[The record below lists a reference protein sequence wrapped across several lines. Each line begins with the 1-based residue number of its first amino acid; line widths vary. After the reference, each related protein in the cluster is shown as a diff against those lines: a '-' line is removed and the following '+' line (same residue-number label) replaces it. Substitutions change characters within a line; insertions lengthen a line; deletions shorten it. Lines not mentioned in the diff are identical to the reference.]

1 MKTKSLV
8 SLALLVGIG
17 TVLHT
22 VIPGFV
28 FGMKPDMM
36 LTMMFI
42 GIILFR
48 EKKYVLLLG
57 VLTGIISGLTTSFP
71 GGFFPNIIDKCITS
85 FAFYGL
91 LLASGKLAKKLPALI
106 VFTAVGT
113 LISGIIFL
121 GSAFFIAGAFCHFV
135 WHRCFA
141 GNRAQCSCDVY
152 SFSDR
157 LNRCKAHKC
166 RPQHASVKMAAGFP
180 AVFFA
185 CAA

>member
-71 GGFFPNIIDKCITS
+71 NIIDKCITS

-121 GSAFFIAGAFCHFV
+121 GSAFFIAGLPGP
-135 WHRCFA
+135 FA
-141 GNRAQCSCDVY
+141 ILFGTVVLPTTA
-152 SFSDR
+152 
-157 LNRCKAHKC
+157 LNAVAMFILFPIVSTVAKRTNAAHSM
-166 RPQHASVKMAAGFP
+166 QA
-180 AVFFA
+180 
-185 CAA
+185 

>member
-1 MKTKSLV
+1 METDEDKIPCQLGV
-8 SLALLVGIG
+8 ARWDRHGITHG
-17 TVLHT
+17 DSGLCVRDETGYDAYHDV
-22 VIPGFV
+22 
-28 FGMKPDMM
+28 
-36 LTMMFI
+36 I

-121 GSAFFIAGAFCHFV
+121 GSAFFIAGLPGP
-135 WHRCFA
+135 FA
-141 GNRAQCSCDVY
+141 ILFGTVVLPTTA
-152 SFSDR
+152 
-157 LNRCKAHKC
+157 LNAVAMFILFPIVSTVAKRTNAAHSM
-166 RPQHASVKMAAGFP
+166 QA
-180 AVFFA
+180 
-185 CAA
+185 

>member
-121 GSAFFIAGAFCHFV
+121 GSAFFIAGLPGP
-135 WHRCFA
+135 FA
-141 GNRAQCSCDVY
+141 ILFGTVVLPATA
-152 SFSDR
+152 
-157 LNRCKAHKC
+157 LNAVAIFILFPIVSTVAKRTNAAHSM
-166 RPQHASVKMAAGFP
+166 QA
-180 AVFFA
+180 
-185 CAA
+185 

>member
-17 TVLHT
+17 AVLHT

-57 VLTGIISGLTTSFP
+57 AVTGIIAGLTSSFP
-71 GGFFPNIIDKCITS
+71 GGFFPNMIDKLITS

-91 LLASGKLAKKLPALI
+91 LAASGKLSKRLPIL
-106 VFTAVGT
+106 VVLTAVGT
-113 LISGIIFL
+113 IISGTAFL
-121 GSAFFIAGAFCHFV
+121 GSAYFLVGLPGSFAILFGTVVLPAAALNAVVMFILYPIV
-135 WHRCFA
+135 
-141 GNRAQCSCDVY
+141 STV
-152 SFSDR
+152 
-157 LNRCKAHKC
+157 
-166 RPQHASVKMAAGFP
+166 VKRTDIVHSM
-180 AVFFA
+180 
-185 CAA
+185 

>member
-36 LTMMFI
+36 
-42 GIILFR
+42 FR

-121 GSAFFIAGAFCHFV
+121 GSAFFIAGLPGP
-135 WHRCFA
+135 FA
-141 GNRAQCSCDVY
+141 ILFGTVVLPATA
-152 SFSDR
+152 
-157 LNRCKAHKC
+157 LNAVAMFILFPIVSTVAKRTNAAHSM
-166 RPQHASVKMAAGFP
+166 QA
-180 AVFFA
+180 
-185 CAA
+185 